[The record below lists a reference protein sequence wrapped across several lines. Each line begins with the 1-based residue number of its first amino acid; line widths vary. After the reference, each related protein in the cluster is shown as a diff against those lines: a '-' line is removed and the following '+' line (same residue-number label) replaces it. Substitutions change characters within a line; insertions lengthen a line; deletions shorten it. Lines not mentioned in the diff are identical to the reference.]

1 VRLLG
6 LVNPHAGGG
15 AALRRFARF
24 RARRDVRHYLEWV
37 VTASAEEAR
46 ERIRAAPTRGVEGV
60 FLVGGDG
67 TVHGALGALTEVG
80 LPFGVV
86 PAGRGNDFVRN
97 IGVDQRDGDALLRSQ
112 RLQVRQLDL
121 PTVNGT
127 PFASIACLGFD
138 ALVNRFARDGA
149 GYLGGTAGYVVCVLR
164 ALATYRPFAV
174 EVTVDD
180 WTWNGEITMVA
191 VANGPYYGG
200 GMRIAPAAVMD
211 DGAFDVCVV
220 GRVSRGRLLRE
231 FPKVFRGAHTE
242 RPGVIM
248 RRGRVVGVATDEPRE
263 IFADGELAGSTPAVW
278 SFDWRAMRVLLPEP
292 EMVQ

>member
-1 VRLLG
+1 MLG

-15 AALRRFARF
+15 AALRRFARL
-24 RARRDVRHYLEWV
+24 RARRDVQHDVEWV
-37 VTASAEEAR
+37 VTTSAQEACQ
-46 ERIRAAPTRGVEGV
+46 RIQVAATRGVEAV

-67 TVHGALGALTEVG
+67 TVHGALGALAEAG

-97 IGVDQRDGDALLRSQ
+97 IGGRRLGDALLQSQ
-112 RLQVRQLDL
+112 CLQVRRLDL

-180 WTWNGEITMVA
+180 WRWTGDITMVA
-191 VANGPYYGG
+191 AANGPYYGG
-200 GMRIAPAAVMD
+200 GMRVAPAAVMD

-220 GRVSRGRLLRE
+220 GRVPRGRLLRE
-231 FPKVFRGAHTE
+231 FPKVFRGTHTE
-242 RPGVIM
+242 RPGVMM
-248 RRGRVVGVATDEPRE
+248 RRGRSVRVATDAPRE
-263 IFADGELAGSTPAVW
+263 IFADGELAGSTPATW
-278 SFDWRAMRVLLPEP
+278 TFDRRAMRVLLPGP
-292 EMVQ
+292 EVPQ